1 MTIQMY
7 LIHPKQNED
16 DSAREEL
23 AAYIAQR
30 QGFILMATS
39 YGSLIAAFDDS
50 LFEAVK
56 AHHLVEF
63 ASGVTLNPNAPG
75 AAALQQLFVQ
85 NMAAQLIERGQ
96 VQPGGGRPG
105 STQPPRAAQAAD
117 RFPPG
122 YRPLRWGSRNDLA
135 DDEEGGE

>member
-1 MTIQMY
+1 MTIQLY

-16 DSAREEL
+16 DNVREEI
-23 AAYIAQR
+23 ATYIAQH

-39 YGSLIAAFDDS
+39 YGSLVAAFDDTM
-50 LFEAVK
+50 LEMVK

-75 AAALQQLFVQ
+75 AAALQQMFVQ

-96 VQPGGGRPG
+96 GLPGTNQPGRGA
-105 STQPPRAAQAAD
+105 PPAD

-122 YRPLRWGSRNDLA
+122 YRPLGWSSRSSFA